1 MVSKRLILGLVVV
14 AGSAYGA
21 YSYFL
26 SGGESSKQPPR
37 SASVTVAA
45 ASRQDV
51 PLQLSLVGTAE
62 AFETVA
68 VKSRLDSQI
77 TEVAFKDGDL
87 VKEGQL
93 LFTLDDRALAAQARE
108 LEAELM
114 QGKAQLTNARL
125 QYERA
130 QELFKTNT
138 VAQARVDDTKAAF
151 EAQQAQVAA
160 TAASLENVRVML
172 GYSRITAPISG
183 RAGSIHAT
191 RGNNVKANDVAALV
205 VINQVQPLRVQ
216 VAIPQRHVGEVR
228 RAMAAGQVA
237 ATATHDGA
245 DTLSHGVLDYLDN
258 AVDVT
263 SGTLAAHVRFANE
276 DEALWPGMFL
286 RLTLTLGTEQA
297 ALTIP
302 AAAIQG
308 DEGARFVFVV
318 DEAGKAKRTSVT
330 VSRIMA
336 DVAVIESG
344 LEEGARVITDG
355 LLRVSDG
362 SQVEIKNSS
371 SRGAEQ

>member
-1 MVSKRLILGLVVV
+1 MRGMFSKKSLLILLI
-14 AGSAYGA
+14 AAASAYGA
-21 YSYFL
+21 YRFFFSA
-26 SGGESSKQPPR
+26 GESSKQVPR
-37 SASVTVAA
+37 GASVTVAA
-45 ASRQDV
+45 ATRQDV
-51 PLQLSLVGTAE
+51 PIQLSLVGSAE

-93 LFTLDDRALAAQARE
+93 LFTLDDRTLAAQARE
-108 LEAELM
+108 LEASLA
-114 QGKAQLTNARL
+114 QGKAQLANSRL
-125 QYERA
+125 QYDRA
-130 QELFKTNT
+130 QELFKSKS

-151 EAQQAQVAA
+151 EAQQAAVQA
-160 TAASLENVRVML
+160 TQASLDNIRVML

-191 RGNNVKANDVAALV
+191 RGNNVKANDTTPLV

-216 VAIPQRHVGEVR
+216 VAIPQRYVGEVR
-228 RAMAAGQVA
+228 RAMAAGIA
-237 ATATHDGA
+237 TATATHDGA
-245 DTLSHGVLDYLDN
+245 AKESQGALDYLDN
-258 AVDVT
+258 AVDMT

-286 RLTLTLGTEQA
+286 RVTLTLGIEQA
-297 ALTIP
+297 ALTVP

-330 VSRIMA
+330 VARIMA

-344 LEEGARVITDG
+344 LEEGTRVITDG

-362 SQVEIKNSS
+362 TSVEIK
-371 SRGAEQ
+371 